1 MLFIFLGNCETGGPE
16 DKILCWCTI
25 SYLTSGNAGESAM
38 LFFSGAVPLKCF
50 CVYSLDMWFTIV
62 FNALTASLLSV

>member
-1 MLFIFLGNCETGGPE
+1 MEPDQTGMVLVVSVYAGNCETGGPE
-16 DKILCWCTI
+16 DKILCWCSI

-50 CVYSLDMWFTIV
+50 CVQFGHVVYYCI
-62 FNALTASLLSV
+62 

>member
-16 DKILCWCTI
+16 DKILCWCSI

-50 CVYSLDMWFTIV
+50 
-62 FNALTASLLSV
+62 